1 MFLRRIIPATMAA
14 AIAVLL
20 TQSYA
25 LAQFNSRPGLA
36 PAVPAAAATFNP
48 FAHSFGLGSIVVVPS
63 GFGYVQSF
71 MNADYNPPPATAS
84 YDSTDY
90 SLHNTTQPPLPP
102 DWNYQPYGVPRD
114 IHPQIREYRW

>member
-1 MFLRRIIPATMAA
+1 MYLRRFIPATMAA

-20 TQSYA
+20 TQSHA

-36 PAVPAAAATFNP
+36 VPAAAAAFNP
-48 FAHSFGLGSIVVVPS
+48 LAHSFGVGSIVVVPS

-71 MNADYNPPPATAS
+71 MNADYPVPPATAS
-84 YDSTDY
+84 YDATDY

-102 DWNYQPYGVPRD
+102 DWNWQPYGVPHRD
-114 IHPQIREYRW
+114 IHPLIQEWNR